1 MKSEMKKHRYVN
13 SKNRCVIS
21 LAAILTGCMLWGG
34 CSDPF
39 ASETAMQEKDTDVGG
54 VTTAEK
60 DTDMDGAVSKGENIE
75 DGGTAPKEEN
85 IGEYRTIPKEEN
97 IGEDRTIPKE
107 ENNGEDRIVP
117 GNTTQAASPLL
128 EQLFSYEINKNFGD
142 PYLTVTGIAEEYR
155 DSFWENM
162 ADITRH
168 SDKYGCMLIP
178 TDVNGMPVRVIGEE
192 AFADM
197 DIKWLNLPDTLE
209 VIEDGAFRNTGI
221 SRLELPENLERIG
234 AGAFEGCG
242 LECLQLPNGPL
253 TIEERAF
260 AGSQDLWTVL
270 IPDGETILEDGV
282 FADCR
287 EGFLLCYGNLTAGQE
302 NPVAAYARGQGLDSM
317 EIILSREPIVNYPDQ
332 PLVLKPEIRNFFY
345 GDYEDGEEELWCSW
359 EEDENAPNFGY
370 IDWQA
375 PGCSSWCG
383 AYGFELEVK
392 ASSELTSSDGRYNAN
407 NVRVQDRQGTWAEGT
422 EGPGIGESLT
432 YRQSCTYG
440 IDNKWEALTYDNR
453 NPELDGFMRYSE
465 ICIVNG
471 YAKTPKAWEENGRV
485 QKLLMYVEDRPYAWL
500 ELEDTILPQYFLLPE
515 DDIKVLNGGML
526 EARFEIVEV
535 YPGSLYEDTCL
546 TGLVMEFTGRYAH

>member
-1 MKSEMKKHRYVN
+1 MGRHKYGLIQVFA
-13 SKNRCVIS
+13 VI
-21 LAAILTGCMLWGG
+21 LAGCMLWGG
-34 CSDPF
+34 CGGPF
-39 ASETAMQEKDTDVGG
+39 ASENATPGVGG
-54 VTTAEK
+54 VTTSEK
-60 DTDMDGAVSKGENIE
+60 DTDMDGAVSKEENIE
-75 DGGTAPKEEN
+75 DGGTASKEES
-85 IGEYRTIPKEEN
+85 
-97 IGEDRTIPKE
+97 IGEDRTVP
-107 ENNGEDRIVP
+107 ENTMPE
-117 GNTTQAASPLL
+117 ASPLL

-142 PYLTVTGIAEEYR
+142 PYLTVTGIAEEYQN
-155 DSFWENM
+155 SFWENM
-162 ADITRH
+162 ADITGH

-178 TDVNGMPVRVIGEE
+178 TDVNGMPVRVIGED

-197 DIKWLNLPDTLE
+197 DIKWLNLPDTL
-209 VIEDGAFRNTGI
+209 VAIEDGAFRNTGI
-221 SRLELPENLERIG
+221 SRLELPKSLERIG

-242 LECLQLPNGPL
+242 LERLQFPDRPL
-253 TIEERAF
+253 TIGERAF
-260 AGSQDLWTVL
+260 ADSQDLWTVL

-287 EGFLLCYGNLTAGQE
+287 EGFLLCYGKLPTGQE
-302 NPVAAYARGQGLDSM
+302 NSVSEYAREQGLDSM

-383 AYGFELEVK
+383 AYGFELEVQ
-392 ASSELTSSDGRYNAN
+392 ASSELASSDGRYAAA
-407 NVRVQDRQGTWAEGT
+407 NVRIQERQSAWAEGA

-471 YAKTPKAWEENGRV
+471 YAKTQKTWEENGRV
-485 QKLLMYVEDRPYAWL
+485 KKLLMYVEDRPYAWL

-515 DDIKVLNGGML
+515 DDIKVPNGGML
-526 EARFEIVEV
+526 GARFEIVEV